1 MPEIRV
7 EQREEVA
14 VVMLARPP
22 VNAMTA
28 EFCADIADAI
38 EAAARDSGTAALVL
52 AGEGRCFSAGVDLK
66 TVIGYDRAA
75 QDRMLHALNRLF
87 GAAYACPLPLIAAVH
102 GHAIAG
108 GLILALACDHR
119 IGPSAGGQFGLTEIR
134 VAVPYPVAAIEIVRA
149 ELAEAARRLVLFGR
163 TIGPQEA
170 LALKIFD
177 ELQPPE
183 TVLARA
189 LDLAHEAA
197 TLPRQAFARIK
208 GQLRQDALERIAQ
221 ALAEGDPLAGAWL
234 SEEAQTAA
242 AAMLARR

>member
-1 MPEIRV
+1 MSEIRV
-7 EQREEVA
+7 EQRDAVA
-14 VVMLARPP
+14 VVALARPP
-22 VNAMTA
+22 VNALTA
-28 EFCADIADAI
+28 EFCEDIADALE
-38 EAAARDSGTAALVL
+38 EAVRDSGTAAVVL

-66 TVIGYDRAA
+66 TVIGYDRAG
-75 QDRMLHALNRLF
+75 QDRMLQALNRLF

-119 IGPSAGGQFGLTEIR
+119 IGPSAGGQFGLTEVR

-163 TIGPQEA
+163 NVGPQEA
-170 LALKIFD
+170 LALKLFD

-183 TVLARA
+183 MVLARA
-189 LDLAHEAA
+189 LAVAGEAA
-197 TLPRQAFARIK
+197 LPRQAFARIK
-208 GQLRQDALERIAQ
+208 RQLRHDALERIER
-221 ALAEGDPLAGAWL
+221 ALTEGDPLAGAWL

-242 AAMLARR
+242 AAMLARD